1 VFIAPAAGLR
11 NSYSLLPERAVVIKD
26 PESIRWREIMT
37 RWKLVVMI
45 CALAPCRGAG
55 WGDLVGRECADLNR
69 AVLNQA
75 ANGKLAEAEADL
87 RTAMANR
94 RSELRPACEG
104 LMLHN
109 LAALTLLA
117 GSLAEAESLA
127 ERAIAILEPV
137 LGPENTGLLR
147 PVHVLFSTRL
157 DQGKIGR
164 ARESLLKMQR
174 IRVTNPQEQ
183 ALLHGAEA
191 ALLRAEGRFGESEL
205 AFRLALRDWQEAGQ
219 SDGGEVGSVLSGLTS
234 LYLTQERLKEAADVL
249 DQAFAAVNDAP
260 DAAPADHLKLL
271 RLRAA
276 LERRQGEWPKAA
288 EDLRQALNLV
298 QREPDSGLL
307 AALMTEYAEALR
319 RQHRR
324 REARAVEKRVAAL
337 RVASKGNEVVDATQL
352 LPTGAPRKR

>member
-1 VFIAPAAGLR
+1 
-11 NSYSLLPERAVVIKD
+11 
-26 PESIRWREIMT
+26 
-37 RWKLVVMI
+37 
-45 CALAPCRGAG
+45 
-55 WGDLVGRECADLNR
+55 
-69 AVLNQA
+69 
-75 ANGKLAEAEADL
+75 
-87 RTAMANR
+87 
-94 RSELRPACEG
+94 
-104 LMLHN
+104 
-109 LAALTLLA
+109 
-117 GSLAEAESLA
+117 
-127 ERAIAILEPV
+127 
-137 LGPENTGLLR
+137 
-147 PVHVLFSTRL
+147 
-157 DQGKIGR
+157 
-164 ARESLLKMQR
+164 LLKMQR